1 MNCNIFCILDKGIP
15 SGHLNGD
22 GVGSLCQEGE
32 GNAAVQG
39 DEGLKD
45 SRKTNVIL
53 CGIWDVLLY
62 YKSQMVIILYS
73 ICISSRGPS
82 MKKEKRKL
90 HSFLK
95 LWLYPV
101 SRKSIQTL
109 KKHCTMFILSDEDKT
124 GHPGFCLSFCSF
136 SWGKVE
142 ATFVTSFYWLWEEII
157 SVPQYSV
164 LLVFSSCIRL
174 DYKTI
179 QRSDLILFTSVSPIL
194 GILSYIQHNRYV
206 GCMQGHITGF

>member
-82 MKKEKRKL
+82 MKKEKRKW

-109 KKHCTMFILSDEDKT
+109 KKHCKMFILSDEDWT
-124 GHPGFCLSFCSF
+124 P
-136 SWGKVE
+136 W
-142 ATFVTSFYWLWEEII
+142 I
-157 SVPQYSV
+157 
-164 LLVFSSCIRL
+164 LLVIPFLFLGQSRSNFCNLFLLALGRDHFS
-174 DYKTI
+174 
-179 QRSDLILFTSVSPIL
+179 SPIL
-194 GILSYIQHNRYV
+194 GVACIFILYSI
-206 GCMQGHITGF
+206 GL